1 MNDGLISSIFFS
13 FVYDKLHILRKK
25 RNYVFLLDLQF
36 NKLSLALFSSS
47 KLLRE
52 KEKQITLCVP
62 FVGHKIGSTLAL
74 HIHFAFILILE
85 NYVSK
90 NGLHYRIKE

>member
-1 MNDGLISSIFFS
+1 MFSERKEIMCFYWICNSIS
-13 FVYDKLHILRKK
+13 
-25 RNYVFLLDLQF
+25 
-36 NKLSLALFSSS
+36 LSLALFSSS

-52 KEKQITLCVP
+52 KEKQITLYVP

-74 HIHFAFILILE
+74 HIHFASILILHFLPIIMHLE
-85 NYVSK
+85 NYVLK